1 MPGLSGWEVA
11 EGVKKRN
18 PNVPVILVSGWAIQQ
33 DEPRIRE
40 SGVDR
45 VLQKPC
51 AMAKFQEAVQEVL
64 GNAGEG
70 WGGAKR
76 ETAAR

>member
-1 MPGLSGWEVA
+1 MPGLSGWQVA
-11 EGVKKRN
+11 EGVKKQN

-51 AMAKFQEAVQEVL
+51 PMAKFQEIVQETL
-64 GNAGEG
+64 RDARKNGN
-70 WGGAKR
+70 GAEK
-76 ETAAR
+76 EAAAL